1 MWILLGIVAIITAIL
16 NVVWTFRNREGKY
29 FGFISLAFTA
39 FTLCAF
45 YSQAA
50 QWTEME
56 YWAALMDVM
65 PSMSKVLW
73 ILTVASVAINSISL
87 LKKIDK

>member
-1 MWILLGIVAIITAIL
+1 MWIFLGTVAIIMAIL
-16 NVVWTFRNREGKY
+16 NVVMTMRNHDGKH

-39 FTLCAF
+39 FTICAV

-65 PSMSKVLW
+65 PSMSKALW
-73 ILTVASVAINSISL
+73 ILTVASVGINSISL
-87 LKKIDK
+87 FKKIDK

>member
-1 MWILLGIVAIITAIL
+1 MWIFLGAVAIVTAIL
-16 NVVWTFRNREGKY
+16 NVVSTFWNREGKY

-39 FTLCAF
+39 FTLCTF

-87 LKKIDK
+87 LKEINK

>member
-1 MWILLGIVAIITAIL
+1 MWILLGTVAIIMAIL
-16 NVVWTFRNREGKY
+16 NVVMTMRNRESKY
-29 FGFISLAFTA
+29 FGFVSLAFTA

-56 YWAALMDVM
+56 Y
-65 PSMSKVLW
+65 
-73 ILTVASVAINSISL
+73 
-87 LKKIDK
+87 

>member
-1 MWILLGIVAIITAIL
+1 MWILLGTVAIITAIL
-16 NVVWTFRNREGKY
+16 NAVWTMRNRDGKC
-29 FGFISLAFTA
+29 FGFISVAFTA

-65 PSMSKVLW
+65 PSMSKALW

-87 LKKIDK
+87 FKKIDK

>member
-1 MWILLGIVAIITAIL
+1 MWIFLGTVAIIMAIL
-16 NVVWTFRNREGKY
+16 NVVMTMRNHDGKH

-39 FTLCAF
+39 FTICAF

-65 PSMSKVLW
+65 PSMSKALW
-73 ILTVASVAINSISL
+73 ILTVASVGINSISL
-87 LKKIDK
+87 FKKTDK